1 MTLPGP
7 CPGSI
12 SIHAPR
18 EGCDGSAPTG
28 RPRPAPI
35 SIHAPREGCDS
46 SWLLSRASFIPYFN
60 PRTPR
65 GVRLLG
71 GVDHLME
78 DLISIHAPREG
89 CDHRRRLR
97 LRPQAAISIHAPR
110 EGCDGICE
118 FLGVAWRDISI
129 HAPREGC
136 DSERTILIFFCY
148 LFQSTHPA
156 RGATVAPDAGGTG
169 HQHFNPRTPR
179 GVRHLSSRGT
189 SSAKVISIHAP
200 REGCDPLSVLPHSR
214 PFVFQSTH
222 PARGATANF
231 TKEQRV
237 CLAQFA
243 YLHKGKKA
251 EHTKTNAP
259 MLHEA
264 FLYAFWVRTGRRRRV
279 LLDFARYKI
288 KGSSGR

>member
-1 MTLPGP
+1 MPGP

-156 RGATVAPDAGGTG
+156 RGATIQSWLNGTMLLFQSTHPARG
-169 HQHFNPRTPR
+169 ATRCAIIGCRALENFNPRTPR
-179 GVRHLSSRGT
+179 GVRPVHSQRAMLLS
-189 SSAKVISIHAP
+189 
-200 REGCDPLSVLPHSR
+200 
-214 PFVFQSTH
+214 VFQSTH

>member
-1 MTLPGP
+1 MLTASCISLEFQSTHPARGAT
-7 CPGSI
+7 GGQHWGGHIRGHI

-18 EGCDGSAPTG
+18 EGCDAGLSFSLAP
-28 RPRPAPI
+28 PA
-35 SIHAPREGCDS
+35 
-46 SWLLSRASFIPYFN
+46 YFN

-65 GVRLLG
+65 GVRPQDYRAF
-71 GVDHLME
+71 VAE
-78 DLISIHAPREG
+78 FLISIHAPREG
-89 CDHRRRLR
+89 CD
-97 LRPQAAISIHAPR
+97 
-110 EGCDGICE
+110 
-118 FLGVAWRDISI
+118 
-129 HAPREGC
+129 
-136 DSERTILIFFCY
+136 
-148 LFQSTHPA
+148 
-156 RGATVAPDAGGTG
+156 
-169 HQHFNPRTPR
+169 
-179 GVRHLSSRGT
+179 
-189 SSAKVISIHAP
+189 
-200 REGCDPLSVLPHSR
+200 LPSLLWV
-214 PFVFQSTH
+214 PYSNIFQSTH